1 MMDKIWR
8 ELGLT
13 DEEYEKIVSILGREP
28 NITELGMYSVMW
40 SEHCSYKNSKPLL
53 KYLPTK
59 GERVIQGPGENAGV
73 LDIGDNLAVVMKIES
88 HNHPSAIEPYQGAAT
103 GVGGIIRDIFTMGA
117 RPIALLDSLRFG
129 IPDDKRT
136 KYLIE
141 NVVAG
146 IADYGNCIGI
156 PTVGGDTYFEES
168 YKGNPLVNAMCVG
181 IVEKDKIKKGIAK
194 GIGNPVMIA
203 GATTGRDGIGGAS
216 FASQEL
222 SEESEE
228 KRPSV
233 QVGDPFMEKLLLEA
247 CLELFET
254 DAVVAIQDMGAAG
267 LTSSSCEMASRGG
280 VGMEIDLD
288 KVPLREEGMT
298 PYEIMLS
305 ESQERMLVVVEKG
318 KEEDVQKIFKKWGLN
333 AATIGKIT
341 DDGMIRVIKDGKIVA
356 EVPAKSLTEDAP
368 QYVREEEVPKW
379 QEDVNK
385 LDINEIKPPEDM
397 NKVLKDV
404 ISSLNIASKEWIYS
418 QYDYMVRTDTVITP
432 GMDAAVVR
440 IKGTKKAI
448 ALTTDCNGRYCYLD
462 PYIGSQVA
470 VAEAA
475 RNLCMVG
482 AKPIGVTDC
491 LNFGNPEKKE
501 IYWQLKNS
509 IFGITKACETLQ
521 IPVVSGNVSLYNE
534 NEGEAIYP
542 TPVIGMAGLIEDVS
556 KICTM
561 DFKKERDVIIILGEN
576 KGEIGGSEYLKVC
589 FGMVKGQ
596 PPRIDLEKEKRLQ
609 ELVLKLIDKG
619 LINSSHDISEGGF
632 AAALVESAIA
642 GKKGAKI
649 SLQTSLREDIELFSE
664 SQSRALITVSP
675 EKVDEVLKIA
685 YEYQVPAQKVG
696 VVEGKDIVIDVNG
709 KRIIDLPLEALEES
723 WRGRIKWE
731 MERN

>member
-1 MMDKIWR
+1 MDKIWR

-13 DEEYEKIVSILGREP
+13 DEEYEKIISILGREP

-194 GIGNPVMIA
+194 GIGNPVMVV

-305 ESQERMLVVVEKG
+305 ESQERMLVVVKKG

-379 QEDVNK
+379 QEEVKK
-385 LDINEIKPPEDM
+385 LDINEVKPPEDM

-440 IKGTKKAI
+440 IKGTRKAI

-462 PYIGSQVA
+462 PYIGSQIA

-509 IFGITKACETLQ
+509 IFGIAKACETFQ

-534 NEGEAIYP
+534 NEGGAIYP

-596 PPRIDLEKEKRLQ
+596 PPQIDLEEEKRLQ

-619 LINSSHDISEGGF
+619 LIKSSHDISEGGF

-649 SLQTSLREDIELFSE
+649 SLQTSLRADIELFSE

-685 YEYQVPAQKVG
+685 YEHQVPAQKVG

-709 KRIIDLPLEALEES
+709 KRIIDLPLEVLEES

>member
-1 MMDKIWR
+1 MDKIWR

-13 DEEYEKIVSILGREP
+13 DEEYEKIISILGREP
-28 NITELGMYSVMW
+28 NITEIGMYSVMW
-40 SEHCSYKNSKPLL
+40 SEHCAYKNSKPLL

-194 GIGNPVMIA
+194 GIGNPVMIV

-288 KVPLREEGMT
+288 KVPLREKGMT

-318 KEEDVQKIFKKWGLN
+318 KEEDVQKVFKKWGLN

-341 DDGMIRVIKDGKIVA
+341 DDGMIRVIKDGKVVA

-368 QYVREEEVPKW
+368 QYIREEKVPKW
-379 QEDVNK
+379 QEEVNK

-397 NKVLKDV
+397 NKALKDV

-440 IKGTKKAI
+440 IKGTKKAV

-462 PYIGSQVA
+462 PYIGSQIA

-509 IFGITKACETLQ
+509 IFGIAKACETLQ

-534 NEGEAIYP
+534 NEEGAIYP

-576 KGEIGGSEYLKVC
+576 KGEIGESEYLKVC

-596 PPRIDLEKEKRLQ
+596 PPRIDLEEEKRLQ
-609 ELVLKLIDKG
+609 ELVLKLIDEG
-619 LINSSHDISEGGF
+619 LIKSSHDISEGGF

-649 SLQTSLREDIELFSE
+649 SLQTSLRADVELFSE
-664 SQSRALITVSP
+664 SQSRALITASP

>member
-1 MMDKIWR
+1 MDKIWR

-13 DEEYEKIVSILGREP
+13 DEEYEKIISILGREP

-40 SEHCSYKNSKPLL
+40 SEHCAYKNSKPLL

-59 GERVIQGPGENAGV
+59 GEKVIQGPGENAGI

-194 GIGNPVMIA
+194 GIGNPVMIV

-280 VGMEIDLD
+280 TGMELDLD

-318 KEEDVQKIFKKWGLN
+318 KEEDVQKVFKKWGLN

-341 DDGMIRVIKDGKIVA
+341 DDGMIRVIKDGKVVA

-397 NKVLKDV
+397 NKALKDV

-440 IKGTKKAI
+440 IKGTKKAV

-462 PYIGSQVA
+462 PYIGSQIA

-509 IFGITKACETLQ
+509 IFGIAKACETLQ

-534 NEGEAIYP
+534 NEEGAIYP

-596 PPRIDLEKEKRLQ
+596 PPQIDLEEEKRLQ

-632 AAALVESAIA
+632 AAALVESAIS

-664 SQSRALITVSP
+664 SQPRVLITVSP
-675 EKVDEVLKIA
+675 EKVEEVLKIA

-696 VVEGKDIVIDVNG
+696 VVEGKKIAIEVNG
-709 KRIIDLPLEALEES
+709 KKIIDLPLEVLEES

>member
-1 MMDKIWR
+1 MDKIWR

-13 DEEYEKIVSILGREP
+13 DEEYEKIISILGREP

-40 SEHCSYKNSKPLL
+40 SEHCAYKNSKPLL

-59 GERVIQGPGENAGV
+59 GERVIQGPGENAGI

-194 GIGNPVMIA
+194 GIGNPVMIV

-288 KVPLREEGMT
+288 KVPLREKGMT

-318 KEEDVQKIFKKWGLN
+318 KEKDVQKVFKKWGLN

-341 DDGMIRVIKDGKIVA
+341 DDGMIRVIKEGKIVA
-356 EVPAKSLTEDAP
+356 EVPAKSLAEDAP
-368 QYVREEEVPKW
+368 QYIREEKVPKW
-379 QEDVNK
+379 QKEVNK

-397 NKVLKDV
+397 NKALKDV

-440 IKGTKKAI
+440 IKGTKKAV

-462 PYIGSQVA
+462 PYIGSQIA

-509 IFGITKACETLQ
+509 IFGIAKACETLQ

-534 NEGEAIYP
+534 NEEGAIYP

-561 DFKKERDVIIILGEN
+561 DFKKESDVIIILGKN
-576 KGEIGGSEYLKVC
+576 KGELGGSEYLKVC

-596 PPRIDLEKEKRLQ
+596 PPQIDLEEEKRLQ
-609 ELVLKLIDKG
+609 ELVLKLIDEG
-619 LINSSHDISEGGF
+619 LIKSSHDISEGGF

-664 SQSRALITVSP
+664 SHSRALITASP

>member
-1 MMDKIWR
+1 MDKIWR

-13 DEEYEKIVSILGREP
+13 DEEYEKIISILGREP

-40 SEHCSYKNSKPLL
+40 SEHCAYKNSKPLL

-194 GIGNPVMIA
+194 GIGNPVMIV

-280 VGMEIDLD
+280 VGMELDLD

-318 KEEDVQKIFKKWGLN
+318 KEEDVQKVFKKWGLN

-341 DDGMIRVIKDGKIVA
+341 DDGMIRVIKDGKVVA

-368 QYVREEEVPKW
+368 QYIREEKVPKW
-379 QEDVNK
+379 QKEVNK

-397 NKVLKDV
+397 NKALKDV
-404 ISSLNIASKEWIYS
+404 ISSLNVASKEWIYS

-440 IKGTKKAI
+440 IKGTKKAV

-462 PYIGSQVA
+462 PYIGSQIA

-509 IFGITKACETLQ
+509 IFGIAKTCETLQ

-534 NEGEAIYP
+534 NEEGAIYP

-596 PPRIDLEKEKRLQ
+596 PPQIDLEEEKRLQ
-609 ELVLKLIDKG
+609 ELVLKLIEEG

-632 AAALVESAIA
+632 VVALVESAIS

-649 SLQTSLREDIELFSE
+649 SLQTSLREDVELFSE

-675 EKVDEVLKIA
+675 EKVEEVLKIA

-696 VVEGKDIVIDVNG
+696 VVEGKDIAIEVNG
-709 KRIIDLPLEALEES
+709 KRIIDLPLEVLEES

>member
-1 MMDKIWR
+1 MDKIWR

-13 DEEYEKIVSILGREP
+13 DEEYEKIISILGREP

-40 SEHCSYKNSKPLL
+40 SEHCAYKNSKPLL

-194 GIGNPVMIA
+194 GIGNPVMIV

-280 VGMEIDLD
+280 VGMELDLD

-318 KEEDVQKIFKKWGLN
+318 KEEDVQKVFKKWGLN

-341 DDGMIRVIKDGKIVA
+341 DDGMIRVIKEGKVVA
-356 EVPAKSLTEDAP
+356 EVPAKSLAEDAP
-368 QYVREEEVPKW
+368 QYIREEEVPKW
-379 QEDVNK
+379 QEEVNK

-397 NKVLKDV
+397 NKALKDV

-440 IKGTKKAI
+440 IKGTKKAV

-462 PYIGSQVA
+462 PYIGSQIA

-509 IFGITKACETLQ
+509 IFGIAKACETLQ

-534 NEGEAIYP
+534 NEEGAIYP

-596 PPRIDLEKEKRLQ
+596 PPQIDLEKEKRLQ

-619 LINSSHDISEGGF
+619 LIKSAHDISEGGF

-664 SQSRALITVSP
+664 SQPRALITVSP

-709 KRIIDLPLEALEES
+709 KRIIDLPLEVLEES

>member
-1 MMDKIWR
+1 MDKIWR

-13 DEEYEKIVSILGREP
+13 DEEYEKIISILGREP

-40 SEHCSYKNSKPLL
+40 SEHCAYKNSKPLL

-194 GIGNPVMIA
+194 GIGNPVMIV

-288 KVPLREEGMT
+288 KVPLREKGMT

-318 KEEDVQKIFKKWGLN
+318 KEEDVQKVFKKWGLN

-341 DDGMIRVIKDGKIVA
+341 DDGMIRVIKEGKIVA
-356 EVPAKSLTEDAP
+356 EVPAKSLAEDAP
-368 QYVREEEVPKW
+368 QYIREEKVPKW
-379 QEDVNK
+379 QEEVNK

-397 NKVLKDV
+397 NKALKDV

-440 IKGTKKAI
+440 IKGTKKAV

-462 PYIGSQVA
+462 PYIGSQIA

-509 IFGITKACETLQ
+509 IFGIAKACETLQ

-534 NEGEAIYP
+534 NEEGAIYP

-596 PPRIDLEKEKRLQ
+596 PPQIDLEKEKRLQ

-619 LINSSHDISEGGF
+619 LIKSAHDISEGGF

-664 SQSRALITVSP
+664 SQPRALITVSP

-709 KRIIDLPLEALEES
+709 KRIIDLPLEVLEES

>member
-1 MMDKIWR
+1 MEKIWR
-8 ELGLT
+8 KLGLT
-13 DEEYEKIVSILGREP
+13 DEEYDKIVSILKREP

-40 SEHCSYKNSKPLL
+40 SEHCAYKNSKPML

-129 IPDDKRT
+129 LPDDKRT
-136 KYLIE
+136 KYIIE

-146 IADYGNCIGI
+146 IAGYGNCIGI
-156 PTVGGDTYFEES
+156 PTVGGDTYFDDA

-181 IVEKDKIKKGIAK
+181 IVEKDKIKKGVAK
-194 GIGNPVMIA
+194 GIGNSVMVV

-280 VGMEIDLD
+280 VGMELDLD

-305 ESQERMLVVVEKG
+305 ESQERMLVVVQKG
-318 KEEDVQKIFKKWGLN
+318 REEEVQKVFKKWGLN

-341 DDGMIRVIKDGKIVA
+341 DDGMLRVIKGGKVVA
-356 EVPAKSLTEDAP
+356 EVPVKSLTEDAP
-368 QYVREEEVPKW
+368 QYVREAEVPAWKEEV
-379 QEDVNK
+379 NK
-385 LDINEIKPPEDM
+385 FSIDEIKCPEDM
-397 NKVLKDV
+397 NKTLKDV
-404 ISSLNIASKEWIYS
+404 ISSFNITNKEWIYS
-418 QYDYMVRTDTVITP
+418 QYDYMVRTDTVIGP

-462 PYIGSQVA
+462 PYNGSQIA

-501 IYWQLKNS
+501 IYWQFKNS
-509 IFGITKACETLQ
+509 IFGIAKACETLG
-521 IPVVSGNVSLYNE
+521 IPVVSGNVSFYNE
-534 NEGEAIYP
+534 SEGSAIYP

-561 DFKKERDVIIILGEN
+561 DFKEENDLIIVLGEN
-576 KGEIGGSEYLKVC
+576 KGEIGGSEYLKVY
-589 FGMVKGQ
+589 FGITRGQ
-596 PPRIDLEKEKRLQ
+596 VPQIDLDKEKRLQ
-609 ELVLKLIDKG
+609 VLVLKLIEEK
-619 LINSSHDISEGGF
+619 LIKSSHDISEGGF
-632 AAALVESAIA
+632 AVALVESAIL

-649 SLQTSLREDIELFSE
+649 SLETTFREDVELFSE
-664 SQSRALITVSP
+664 SQSRAIVTANNSNLERILDLAH
-675 EKVDEVLKIA
+675 K
-685 YEYQVPAQKVG
+685 YQVPAKVVG
-696 VVEGKDIVIDVNG
+696 HVTAKDIVIDVNR
-709 KRIIDLPLEALEES
+709 KRVIDIPLEVLEES

-731 MERN
+731 MEAN

>member
-1 MMDKIWR
+1 MDKIWR

-13 DEEYEKIVSILGREP
+13 DEEYEKIISILGREP

-40 SEHCSYKNSKPLL
+40 SEHCAYKNSKPLL

-194 GIGNPVMIA
+194 GIGNPVMIV

-280 VGMEIDLD
+280 VGMELDLD

-318 KEEDVQKIFKKWGLN
+318 KEEDVQKVFKKWGLN

-341 DDGMIRVIKDGKIVA
+341 DDGMIRVIKDGKVVA
-356 EVPAKSLTEDAP
+356 EVPAKSLAEDAP
-368 QYVREEEVPKW
+368 QYIREEEVPKW
-379 QEDVNK
+379 QEEVNK

-397 NKVLKDV
+397 NKALKDV

-440 IKGTKKAI
+440 IKGTKKAV

-462 PYIGSQVA
+462 PYIGSQIA

-509 IFGITKACETLQ
+509 IFGIAKACETLQ

-534 NEGEAIYP
+534 NEEGAIYP

-596 PPRIDLEKEKRLQ
+596 PPQIDLEEEKRLQ

-632 AAALVESAIA
+632 AAALVESAIS

-675 EKVDEVLKIA
+675 EKVEEVLKIA

-709 KRIIDLPLEALEES
+709 KRIIDLPLEVLEES

>member
-1 MMDKIWR
+1 MDKIWR

-13 DEEYEKIVSILGREP
+13 DEEYEKIISILGREP
-28 NITELGMYSVMW
+28 NITEIGMYSVMW
-40 SEHCSYKNSKPLL
+40 SEHCAYKNSKPLL

-194 GIGNPVMIA
+194 GIGNPVMIV

-288 KVPLREEGMT
+288 KVPLREKGMT

-318 KEEDVQKIFKKWGLN
+318 KEEDVQKVFKKWGLN

-341 DDGMIRVIKDGKIVA
+341 DDGMIRVIKEGKIVA
-356 EVPAKSLTEDAP
+356 EVPAKSLAEDAP
-368 QYVREEEVPKW
+368 QYIREEKVPKW
-379 QEDVNK
+379 QEEVNK

-397 NKVLKDV
+397 NKALKDV

-440 IKGTKKAI
+440 IKGTKKAV

-462 PYIGSQVA
+462 PYIGSQIA

-509 IFGITKACETLQ
+509 IFGIAKACETLQ

-534 NEGEAIYP
+534 NEEGAIYP

-576 KGEIGGSEYLKVC
+576 KGEIGESEYLKVC

-596 PPRIDLEKEKRLQ
+596 PPQIDLEEEKRLQ

-632 AAALVESAIA
+632 AAALVESAIS

-664 SQSRALITVSP
+664 SPPRALITVSP
-675 EKVDEVLKIA
+675 EKVEEVLKIA

-709 KRIIDLPLEALEES
+709 KRIIDLPLEVLEES

>member
-1 MMDKIWR
+1 MDKIWR

-13 DEEYEKIVSILGREP
+13 DEEYEKIISILGREP

-40 SEHCSYKNSKPLL
+40 SEHCAYKNSKPLL

-59 GERVIQGPGENAGV
+59 GERVIQGPGENAGI

-129 IPDDKRT
+129 IPEDKRT

-146 IADYGNCIGI
+146 IGDYGNCIGI

-194 GIGNPVMIA
+194 GIGNPVMIV

-318 KEEDVQKIFKKWGLN
+318 KEEDVQKVFKKWGLN

-341 DDGMIRVIKDGKIVA
+341 DDGMIRVIKEGKIVA
-356 EVPAKSLTEDAP
+356 EVPAKSLTEGAP

-385 LDINEIKPPEDM
+385 LDINEVKPPEDM
-397 NKVLKDV
+397 NKALKDV

-418 QYDYMVRTDTVITP
+418 QYDYMVRTDTAITP

-440 IKGTKKAI
+440 IKGTKKAV

-509 IFGITKACETLQ
+509 IFGIAKACETLQ

-561 DFKKERDVIIILGEN
+561 DFKKESDVIIILGKN
-576 KGEIGGSEYLKVC
+576 KGELGGSEYLKVC

-596 PPRIDLEKEKRLQ
+596 PPRIDLEEEKRLQ
-609 ELVLKLIDKG
+609 ELVLKLIDEG
-619 LINSSHDISEGGF
+619 LIKSSHDMSEGGF

-649 SLQTSLREDIELFSE
+649 SLQTSLRADIELFSE

>member
-1 MMDKIWR
+1 MDKIWR

-13 DEEYEKIVSILGREP
+13 DEEYEKIISILGREP

-40 SEHCSYKNSKPLL
+40 SEHCAYKNSKPLL

-59 GERVIQGPGENAGV
+59 GERVIQGPGENAGI

-194 GIGNPVMIA
+194 GIGNPVMIV

-280 VGMEIDLD
+280 VGMELDLD

-318 KEEDVQKIFKKWGLN
+318 KEEDVQKVFKKWGLN

-341 DDGMIRVIKDGKIVA
+341 DDEMIRVIKDGKVVA

-385 LDINEIKPPEDM
+385 LYINEIKPPEDM
-397 NKVLKDV
+397 NKALKDV

-440 IKGTKKAI
+440 IKGTKKAV

-462 PYIGSQVA
+462 PYIGSQIA

-509 IFGITKACETLQ
+509 IFGIAKACETLQ

-534 NEGEAIYP
+534 NEEGAIYP

-596 PPRIDLEKEKRLQ
+596 PPQIDLEEEKRLQ

-632 AAALVESAIA
+632 AAALVESAIS

-664 SQSRALITVSP
+664 SQPRALITVSP
-675 EKVDEVLKIA
+675 EKVEEVLKIA

-696 VVEGKDIVIDVNG
+696 VVEGKKIAIEVNG
-709 KRIIDLPLEALEES
+709 KKIIDLPLEVLEES

>member
-1 MMDKIWR
+1 MDKIWR

-13 DEEYEKIVSILGREP
+13 DEEYEKIISILGREP

-40 SEHCSYKNSKPLL
+40 SEHCAYKNSKPLL

-194 GIGNPVMIA
+194 GIGNPVMIV

-280 VGMEIDLD
+280 VGMELDLD

-318 KEEDVQKIFKKWGLN
+318 KEEDVQKVFKKWGLN

-341 DDGMIRVIKDGKIVA
+341 DDGMIRVIKDGKVVA

-368 QYVREEEVPKW
+368 QYIREEKVPKW
-379 QEDVNK
+379 QKEVNK

-397 NKVLKDV
+397 NKALKDV
-404 ISSLNIASKEWIYS
+404 ISSLNVASKEWIYS

-440 IKGTKKAI
+440 IKGTKKAV

-462 PYIGSQVA
+462 PYIGSQIA

-509 IFGITKACETLQ
+509 IFGIAKTCETLQ

-534 NEGEAIYP
+534 NEEGAIYP

-596 PPRIDLEKEKRLQ
+596 PPRIDLEEEKRLQ
-609 ELVLKLIDKG
+609 ELVLKLIEEG

-632 AAALVESAIA
+632 VVALVESAIS

-649 SLQTSLREDIELFSE
+649 SLQTSLREDVELFSE

-675 EKVDEVLKIA
+675 EKVEEVLKIA

-709 KRIIDLPLEALEES
+709 KRIIDLPLEVLEES

>member
-1 MMDKIWR
+1 MDKIWR

-13 DEEYEKIVSILGREP
+13 DEEYEKIISILGREP

-40 SEHCSYKNSKPLL
+40 SEHCAYKNSKPLL

-59 GERVIQGPGENAGV
+59 GERVIQGPGENAGI

-129 IPDDKRT
+129 IPEDKRT

-146 IADYGNCIGI
+146 IGDYGNCIGI

-194 GIGNPVMIA
+194 GIGNPVMIV

-318 KEEDVQKIFKKWGLN
+318 KEEDVQKVFKKWGLN

-341 DDGMIRVIKDGKIVA
+341 DDGMIRVIKEGKIVA
-356 EVPAKSLTEDAP
+356 EVPAKSLTEGAP

-385 LDINEIKPPEDM
+385 LDINEVKPPEDM
-397 NKVLKDV
+397 NKALKDV

-440 IKGTKKAI
+440 IKGTKKAV

-509 IFGITKACETLQ
+509 IFGIAKACETLQ

-561 DFKKERDVIIILGEN
+561 DFKKESDVIIILGKN
-576 KGEIGGSEYLKVC
+576 KGELGGSEYLKVC

-596 PPRIDLEKEKRLQ
+596 PPRIDLEEEKRLQ
-609 ELVLKLIDKG
+609 ELVLKLIDEG
-619 LINSSHDISEGGF
+619 LIKSSHDISEGGF

-649 SLQTSLREDIELFSE
+649 SLQTSLREDVELFSE
-664 SQSRALITVSP
+664 SQSRALITASP

>member
-1 MMDKIWR
+1 MDKIWR

-13 DEEYEKIVSILGREP
+13 DEEYEKIISILGREP

-40 SEHCSYKNSKPLL
+40 SEHCAYKNSKPLL

-59 GERVIQGPGENAGV
+59 GERVIQGPGENAGI

-129 IPDDKRT
+129 IPEDKRT

-146 IADYGNCIGI
+146 IGDYGNCIGI

-194 GIGNPVMIA
+194 GIGNPVMIV

-280 VGMEIDLD
+280 VGMELDLD

-318 KEEDVQKIFKKWGLN
+318 KEEDVQKVFKKWGLN

-341 DDGMIRVIKDGKIVA
+341 DDGMIRVIKDGKVVA

-368 QYVREEEVPKW
+368 QYIREEKVPKW
-379 QEDVNK
+379 QKEVNK
-385 LDINEIKPPEDM
+385 LDINEVKPPEDM
-397 NKVLKDV
+397 NKALKDV

-440 IKGTKKAI
+440 IKGTKKAV

-509 IFGITKACETLQ
+509 IFGIAKACETLQ

-561 DFKKERDVIIILGEN
+561 DFKKESDVIIILGKN
-576 KGEIGGSEYLKVC
+576 KGELGGSEYLKVC

-596 PPRIDLEKEKRLQ
+596 PPRIDLEEEKRLQ
-609 ELVLKLIDKG
+609 ELVLKLIDEG
-619 LINSSHDISEGGF
+619 LIKSSHDISEGGF

-649 SLQTSLREDIELFSE
+649 SLQTSLREDVELFSE
-664 SQSRALITVSP
+664 SQSRALITASP

>member
-1 MMDKIWR
+1 MNKIWR

-13 DEEYEKIVSILGREP
+13 DEEYEKIISILGREP

-194 GIGNPVMIA
+194 GIGNPVMVV

-305 ESQERMLVVVEKG
+305 ESQERMLVVVKKG

-379 QEDVNK
+379 QEEVKK
-385 LDINEIKPPEDM
+385 LDINEVKPPEDM

-709 KRIIDLPLEALEES
+709 KRIIDLPLEVLEES

>member
-1 MMDKIWR
+1 MDKIWR

-13 DEEYEKIVSILGREP
+13 DEEYEKIISILGREP
-28 NITELGMYSVMW
+28 NITEIGMYSVMW
-40 SEHCSYKNSKPLL
+40 SEHCAYKNSKPLL

-194 GIGNPVMIA
+194 GIGNPVMIV

-280 VGMEIDLD
+280 VGMELDLD
-288 KVPLREEGMT
+288 KVPLREKGMT

-318 KEEDVQKIFKKWGLN
+318 KEEDVQKVFKKWGLN

-341 DDGMIRVIKDGKIVA
+341 DDGMIRVIKEGKIVA
-356 EVPAKSLTEDAP
+356 EVPAKSLAEDAP
-368 QYVREEEVPKW
+368 QYIREEEVPKW

-385 LDINEIKPPEDM
+385 LNINEVKPPEDM
-397 NKVLKDV
+397 NKALKDV

-418 QYDYMVRTDTVITP
+418 QYDYMVRTDTAITP

-462 PYIGSQVA
+462 PYIGSQIA

-509 IFGITKACETLQ
+509 IFGIAKACETLQ

-534 NEGEAIYP
+534 NEEGAIYP

-596 PPRIDLEKEKRLQ
+596 PPQIDLEEEKRLQ

-632 AAALVESAIA
+632 AAALVESAIS

-664 SQSRALITVSP
+664 SPPRALITVSP
-675 EKVDEVLKIA
+675 EKVEEVLKIA

-696 VVEGKDIVIDVNG
+696 VVEGKKIAIEVNG
-709 KRIIDLPLEALEES
+709 KKIIDLPLEVLEES

>member
-1 MMDKIWR
+1 MDKIWR

-13 DEEYEKIVSILGREP
+13 DEEYEKIISILGREP
-28 NITELGMYSVMW
+28 NITEIGMYSVMW
-40 SEHCSYKNSKPLL
+40 SEHCAYKNSKPLL

-194 GIGNPVMIA
+194 GIGNPVMIV

-288 KVPLREEGMT
+288 KVPLREKGMT

-318 KEEDVQKIFKKWGLN
+318 KEEDVQKVFKKWGLN

-341 DDGMIRVIKDGKIVA
+341 DDGMIRVIKEGKIVA
-356 EVPAKSLTEDAP
+356 EVPAKSLAEDAP
-368 QYVREEEVPKW
+368 QYIREEEVPKW

-385 LDINEIKPPEDM
+385 LNINEVKPPEDM
-397 NKVLKDV
+397 NKALKDV
-404 ISSLNIASKEWIYS
+404 ISSLNVASKEWIYS
-418 QYDYMVRTDTVITP
+418 QYDYMVRTDTAITP

-462 PYIGSQVA
+462 PYIGSQIA

-509 IFGITKACETLQ
+509 IFGIAKACETLQ

-534 NEGEAIYP
+534 NEEGAIYP

-596 PPRIDLEKEKRLQ
+596 PPQIDLEEEKRLQ
-609 ELVLKLIDKG
+609 ELVLKLIEEG

-632 AAALVESAIA
+632 AAALVESAIS

-649 SLQTSLREDIELFSE
+649 SLQTSLREDVELFSE
-664 SQSRALITVSP
+664 SPPRALITVSP
-675 EKVDEVLKIA
+675 EKVEEVLKIA

-696 VVEGKDIVIDVNG
+696 VVEGKKIAIEVNG
-709 KRIIDLPLEALEES
+709 KKIIDLPLEVLEES

>member
-1 MMDKIWR
+1 MDKIWR

-13 DEEYEKIVSILGREP
+13 DEEYEKIISILGREP

-40 SEHCSYKNSKPLL
+40 SEHCAYKNSKPLL

-59 GERVIQGPGENAGV
+59 GERVIQGPGENAGI

-156 PTVGGDTYFEES
+156 PTVGGNTYFEES

-194 GIGNPVMIA
+194 GIGNPVMVV

-280 VGMEIDLD
+280 VGMELDLD

-305 ESQERMLVVVEKG
+305 ESQERMLVVVKKG

-379 QEDVNK
+379 QEEVKK
-385 LDINEIKPPEDM
+385 LDINEVKPPEDM

-462 PYIGSQVA
+462 PYIGSQIA

-509 IFGITKACETLQ
+509 IFGIAKACETLQ

-534 NEGEAIYP
+534 NEEGAIYP

-596 PPRIDLEKEKRLQ
+596 PPQIDLEEEKRLQ

-632 AAALVESAIA
+632 AAALVESAIS

-664 SQSRALITVSP
+664 SQPRALITVSP
-675 EKVDEVLKIA
+675 EKVEEVLKIA

-696 VVEGKDIVIDVNG
+696 VVEGKKIAIEVNG
-709 KRIIDLPLEALEES
+709 KKIIDLPLEVLEES

>member
-1 MMDKIWR
+1 MNKIWR

-13 DEEYEKIVSILGREP
+13 DEEYEKIISILGREP

-59 GERVIQGPGENAGV
+59 GGRVIQGPGENAGV

-156 PTVGGDTYFEES
+156 PTVGGDTYFEEG

-194 GIGNPVMIA
+194 GIGNPVMIV

-341 DDGMIRVIKDGKIVA
+341 DDGMIRVIKDGKVVV

-397 NKVLKDV
+397 NKTLKDV

-418 QYDYMVRTDTVITP
+418 QYDYMVRTDTVVTP

-440 IKGTKKAI
+440 IKGTKKAV

-462 PYIGSQVA
+462 PYIGSQIA

-509 IFGITKACETLQ
+509 IFGIAKACETLQ

-561 DFKKERDVIIILGEN
+561 DFKKEGDVIIILGEN

-596 PPRIDLEKEKRLQ
+596 PPQIDLEEGKRLQ
-609 ELVLKLIDKG
+609 ELVLKLIDEG

-649 SLQTSLREDIELFSE
+649 SLQTSLRADIELFSE

-709 KRIIDLPLEALEES
+709 KKIIDLPLEVLEES

>member
-1 MMDKIWR
+1 MCR
-8 ELGLT
+8 NC
-13 DEEYEKIVSILGREP
+13 R
-28 NITELGMYSVMW
+28 
-40 SEHCSYKNSKPLL
+40 
-53 KYLPTK
+53 
-59 GERVIQGPGENAGV
+59 
-73 LDIGDNLAVVMKIES
+73 
-88 HNHPSAIEPYQGAAT
+88 
-103 GVGGIIRDIFTMGA
+103 
-117 RPIALLDSLRFG
+117 
-129 IPDDKRT
+129 KRQ
-136 KYLIE
+136 
-141 NVVAG
+141 N
-146 IADYGNCIGI
+146 
-156 PTVGGDTYFEES
+156 
-168 YKGNPLVNAMCVG
+168 
-181 IVEKDKIKKGIAK
+181 KKGIAK
-194 GIGNPVMIA
+194 GIGNPVMIV

-318 KEEDVQKIFKKWGLN
+318 KEEDVQKVFKKWGLN

-341 DDGMIRVIKDGKIVA
+341 DDGMIRVIKEGKIVA
-356 EVPAKSLTEDAP
+356 EVPAKSLTEGAP

-385 LDINEIKPPEDM
+385 LDINEVKPPEDM
-397 NKVLKDV
+397 NKALKDV

-440 IKGTKKAI
+440 IKGTKKAV

-509 IFGITKACETLQ
+509 IFGIAKACETLQ

-561 DFKKERDVIIILGEN
+561 DFKKESDVIIILGKN
-576 KGEIGGSEYLKVC
+576 KGELGGSEYLKVC

-596 PPRIDLEKEKRLQ
+596 PPRIDLEEEKRLQ
-609 ELVLKLIDKG
+609 ELVLKLIDEG
-619 LINSSHDISEGGF
+619 LIKSSHDISEGGF

-649 SLQTSLREDIELFSE
+649 SLQTSLREDVELFSE
-664 SQSRALITVSP
+664 SQSRALITASP

>member
-1 MMDKIWR
+1 MDKIWR

-13 DEEYEKIVSILGREP
+13 DEEYEKIISILGREP

-40 SEHCSYKNSKPLL
+40 SEHCAYKNSKPLL

-59 GERVIQGPGENAGV
+59 GERVIQGPGENAGI

-129 IPDDKRT
+129 IPEDKRT

-146 IADYGNCIGI
+146 IGDYGNCIGI

-194 GIGNPVMIA
+194 GIGNPVMIV

-280 VGMEIDLD
+280 VGMELDLD
-288 KVPLREEGMT
+288 KVPLREKEMT

-318 KEEDVQKIFKKWGLN
+318 KEKDVQKVFKKWGLN

-341 DDGMIRVIKDGKIVA
+341 DDGMIRVIKEGKIVA
-356 EVPAKSLTEDAP
+356 EVPAKSLTEGAP

-385 LDINEIKPPEDM
+385 LDINEVKPPEDM
-397 NKVLKDV
+397 NKALKDV
-404 ISSLNIASKEWIYS
+404 ISSLNVASKEWIYS

-440 IKGTKKAI
+440 IKGTKKAV

-462 PYIGSQVA
+462 PYIGSQIA

-509 IFGITKACETLQ
+509 IFGIAKTCETLQ

-534 NEGEAIYP
+534 NEEGAIYP

-596 PPRIDLEKEKRLQ
+596 PPQIDLEEEKRLQ
-609 ELVLKLIDKG
+609 ELVLKLIEEG

-632 AAALVESAIA
+632 VVALVESAIS

-649 SLQTSLREDIELFSE
+649 SLQTSLREDVELFSE
-664 SQSRALITVSP
+664 SQSRVLITASP

>member
-1 MMDKIWR
+1 MDKIWR

-13 DEEYEKIVSILGREP
+13 DEEYEKIISILGREP

-40 SEHCSYKNSKPLL
+40 SEHCAYKNSKPLL

-194 GIGNPVMIA
+194 GIGNPVMVV

-280 VGMEIDLD
+280 VGMELDLD

-318 KEEDVQKIFKKWGLN
+318 KEEDVQKVFKKWGLN

-341 DDGMIRVIKDGKIVA
+341 DDEMIRVIKDGKVVA

-385 LDINEIKPPEDM
+385 LYINEIKPPEDM
-397 NKVLKDV
+397 NKALKDV

-440 IKGTKKAI
+440 IKGTKKAV

-462 PYIGSQVA
+462 PYIGSQIA

-509 IFGITKACETLQ
+509 IFGIAKACETLQ

-534 NEGEAIYP
+534 NEEGAIYP

-596 PPRIDLEKEKRLQ
+596 PPQIDLEEEKRLQ

-632 AAALVESAIA
+632 AAALVESAIS

-664 SQSRALITVSP
+664 SQPRALITVSP
-675 EKVDEVLKIA
+675 EKVEEVLKIA

-696 VVEGKDIVIDVNG
+696 VVEGKKIAIEVNG
-709 KRIIDLPLEALEES
+709 KKIIDLPLEVLEES

>member
-13 DEEYEKIVSILGREP
+13 DEEYEKIITILGREP

-40 SEHCSYKNSKPLL
+40 SEHCAYKNSKPLL

-129 IPDDKRT
+129 IPEDKRT

-146 IADYGNCIGI
+146 IGDYGNCIGI

-194 GIGNPVMIA
+194 GIGNPVMVV

-318 KEEDVQKIFKKWGLN
+318 KEEEVQKVFKKWGLN

-368 QYVREEEVPKW
+368 QYIREEEVPKW
-379 QEDVNK
+379 QEEVKK

-397 NKVLKDV
+397 NKALKDV
-404 ISSLNIASKEWIYS
+404 ISSLNIANKEWIYS

-440 IKGTKKAI
+440 IKGTRKAV

-462 PYIGSQVA
+462 PYIGSQIA

-509 IFGITKACETLQ
+509 IFGIAKACETFQ

-589 FGMVKGQ
+589 FGIVKGE
-596 PPRIDLEKEKRLQ
+596 PPQIDLEEEKRLQ
-609 ELVLKLIDKG
+609 ELVLKLIDEG
-619 LINSSHDISEGGF
+619 LIKSSHDISEGGF

-649 SLQTSLREDIELFSE
+649 SLQTSLSEDTELFSE

-696 VVEGKDIVIDVNG
+696 VVEGKDIVVDVNG
-709 KRIIDLPLEALEES
+709 KRIIDLPLEVLEES

>member
-1 MMDKIWR
+1 MDKIWR

-13 DEEYEKIVSILGREP
+13 DEEYEKIISILGREP

-40 SEHCSYKNSKPLL
+40 SEHCAYKNSKPLL

-194 GIGNPVMIA
+194 GIGNPVMIV

-280 VGMEIDLD
+280 VGMELDLD

-318 KEEDVQKIFKKWGLN
+318 KEEDVQKVFKKWGLN

-341 DDGMIRVIKDGKIVA
+341 DDGMIRVIKDGKVVA

-368 QYVREEEVPKW
+368 QYIREEKVPKW
-379 QEDVNK
+379 QEEVNK

-397 NKVLKDV
+397 NKALKDV

-462 PYIGSQVA
+462 PYIGSQIA

-509 IFGITKACETLQ
+509 IFGIAKACETLQ

-534 NEGEAIYP
+534 NEEGAIYP

-596 PPRIDLEKEKRLQ
+596 PPQIDLEEEKRLQ

-632 AAALVESAIA
+632 AAALVESAIS

-675 EKVDEVLKIA
+675 EKVEEVLKIA

-709 KRIIDLPLEALEES
+709 KRIIDLPLEVLEES

>member
-1 MMDKIWR
+1 MDKIWR

-13 DEEYEKIVSILGREP
+13 DEEYEKIISILGREP

-40 SEHCSYKNSKPLL
+40 SEHCAYKNSKPLL

-194 GIGNPVMIA
+194 GIGNPVMVV

-280 VGMEIDLD
+280 VGMELDLD

-318 KEEDVQKIFKKWGLN
+318 KEEDVQKVFKKWGLN

-341 DDGMIRVIKDGKIVA
+341 DDEMIRVIKDGKVVA

-385 LDINEIKPPEDM
+385 LYINEIKPPEDM
-397 NKVLKDV
+397 NKALKDV

-440 IKGTKKAI
+440 IKGTKKAV
-448 ALTTDCNGRYCYLD
+448 ALTTDCNGRHCYLD
-462 PYIGSQVA
+462 PYIGSQIA

-509 IFGITKACETLQ
+509 IFGIAKACETLQ

-534 NEGEAIYP
+534 NEEGAIYP

-596 PPRIDLEKEKRLQ
+596 PPQIDLEEEKRLQ

-632 AAALVESAIA
+632 AAALVESAIS

-664 SQSRALITVSP
+664 SQPRALITVSP
-675 EKVDEVLKIA
+675 EKVEEVLKIA

-696 VVEGKDIVIDVNG
+696 VVEGKKIAIEVNG
-709 KRIIDLPLEALEES
+709 KKIIDLPLEVLEES

>member
-1 MMDKIWR
+1 MDKIWR

-13 DEEYEKIVSILGREP
+13 DEEYEKIISILGREP

-40 SEHCSYKNSKPLL
+40 SEHCAYKNSKPLL

-194 GIGNPVMIA
+194 GIGNPVMIV

-280 VGMEIDLD
+280 VGMELDLD

-318 KEEDVQKIFKKWGLN
+318 KEEDVQKVFKKWGLN

-341 DDGMIRVIKDGKIVA
+341 DDGMIRVIKDGKVVA
-356 EVPAKSLTEDAP
+356 EVPAKSLAEDAP
-368 QYVREEEVPKW
+368 QYIREEKVPKW
-379 QEDVNK
+379 QEEVNK

-397 NKVLKDV
+397 NKALKDV

-440 IKGTKKAI
+440 IKGTKKAV

-462 PYIGSQVA
+462 PYIGSQIA

-509 IFGITKACETLQ
+509 IFGIAKACETLQ

-534 NEGEAIYP
+534 NEEGAIYP

-596 PPRIDLEKEKRLQ
+596 PPQIDLEEEKRLQ

-632 AAALVESAIA
+632 AAALVESAIS

-675 EKVDEVLKIA
+675 EKVEEVLKIA

-709 KRIIDLPLEALEES
+709 KRIIDLPLEVLEES

>member
-1 MMDKIWR
+1 MDKIWR

-13 DEEYEKIVSILGREP
+13 DEEYEKIISILGREP

-40 SEHCSYKNSKPLL
+40 SEHCAYKNSKPLL

-59 GERVIQGPGENAGV
+59 GERVIQGPGENAGI

-129 IPDDKRT
+129 IPEDKRT

-146 IADYGNCIGI
+146 IGDYGNCIGI

-194 GIGNPVMIA
+194 GIGNPVMIV

-318 KEEDVQKIFKKWGLN
+318 KEEDVQKVFKKWGLN

-341 DDGMIRVIKDGKIVA
+341 DDGMIRVIKEGKIVA
-356 EVPAKSLTEDAP
+356 EVPAKSLTEGAP

-385 LDINEIKPPEDM
+385 LDINEVKPPEDM
-397 NKVLKDV
+397 NKALKDV

-418 QYDYMVRTDTVITP
+418 QYDYMVRTDTAITP

-440 IKGTKKAI
+440 IKGTKKAV

-509 IFGITKACETLQ
+509 IFGIAKACETLQ

-561 DFKKERDVIIILGEN
+561 DFKKESDVIIILGKN
-576 KGEIGGSEYLKVC
+576 KGELGGSEYLKVC

-596 PPRIDLEKEKRLQ
+596 PPRIDLEEEKRLQ
-609 ELVLKLIDKG
+609 ELVLKLIDEG
-619 LINSSHDISEGGF
+619 LIKSSHDISEGGF

-649 SLQTSLREDIELFSE
+649 SLQTSLRADIELFSE
-664 SQSRALITVSP
+664 SQSRALITASP

>member
-318 KEEDVQKIFKKWGLN
+318 KEEDVQKVFKKWGLN

-379 QEDVNK
+379 QEEVKK
-385 LDINEIKPPEDM
+385 LDINEVKPPEDM

>member
-1 MMDKIWR
+1 MDKIWR

-13 DEEYEKIVSILGREP
+13 DEEYEKIISILGREP

-40 SEHCSYKNSKPLL
+40 SEHCAYKNSKPLL

-59 GERVIQGPGENAGV
+59 GERVIQGPGENAGI

-129 IPDDKRT
+129 IPEDKRT

-146 IADYGNCIGI
+146 IGDYGNCIGI

-194 GIGNPVMIA
+194 GIGNPVMIV

-280 VGMEIDLD
+280 VGMELDLD
-288 KVPLREEGMT
+288 KVPLREKEMT

-318 KEEDVQKIFKKWGLN
+318 KEKDVQKVFKKWGLN

-341 DDGMIRVIKDGKIVA
+341 DDGMIRVIKEGKIVA
-356 EVPAKSLTEDAP
+356 EVPAKSLTEGAP

-385 LDINEIKPPEDM
+385 LDINEVKPPEDM
-397 NKVLKDV
+397 NKALKDV
-404 ISSLNIASKEWIYS
+404 ISSLNVASKEWIYS

-440 IKGTKKAI
+440 IKGTKKAV

-462 PYIGSQVA
+462 PYIGSQIA

-509 IFGITKACETLQ
+509 IFGIAKTCETLQ

-534 NEGEAIYP
+534 NEEGAIYP

-596 PPRIDLEKEKRLQ
+596 PPQIDLEEEKRLQ
-609 ELVLKLIDKG
+609 ELVLKLIEEG

-632 AAALVESAIA
+632 VVALVESAIS

-649 SLQTSLREDIELFSE
+649 SLQTSLREDVELFSE

-675 EKVDEVLKIA
+675 EKVEEVLKIA

-696 VVEGKDIVIDVNG
+696 VVEGKDIAIEVNG
-709 KRIIDLPLEALEES
+709 KRIIDLPLEVLEES

>member
-1 MMDKIWR
+1 MDKIWR

-13 DEEYEKIVSILGREP
+13 DEEYEKIISILGREP

-40 SEHCSYKNSKPLL
+40 SEHCAYKNSKPLL

-59 GERVIQGPGENAGV
+59 GEKVIQGPGENAGI

-194 GIGNPVMIA
+194 GIGNPVMIV

-280 VGMEIDLD
+280 TGMELDLD

-318 KEEDVQKIFKKWGLN
+318 KEEDVQKVFKKWGLN

-341 DDGMIRVIKDGKIVA
+341 DDGMIRVIKDGKVVA

-397 NKVLKDV
+397 NKALKDV

-440 IKGTKKAI
+440 IKGTKKAV

-462 PYIGSQVA
+462 PYIGSQIA

-509 IFGITKACETLQ
+509 IFGIAKACETLQ

-534 NEGEAIYP
+534 NEEGAIYP

-596 PPRIDLEKEKRLQ
+596 PPQIDLEEEKRLQ

-632 AAALVESAIA
+632 AAALVESAIS

-664 SQSRALITVSP
+664 SQPRALITVSP
-675 EKVDEVLKIA
+675 EKVEEVLKIA

-696 VVEGKDIVIDVNG
+696 VVEGKKIAIEVNG
-709 KRIIDLPLEALEES
+709 KKIIDLPLEVLEES

>member
-1 MMDKIWR
+1 MDKIWR

-13 DEEYEKIVSILGREP
+13 DEEYEKIISILGREP

-40 SEHCSYKNSKPLL
+40 SEHCAYKNSKPLL

-194 GIGNPVMIA
+194 GIGNPVMIV

-280 VGMEIDLD
+280 VGMELDLD

-318 KEEDVQKIFKKWGLN
+318 KEEDVQKVFKKWGLN

-341 DDGMIRVIKDGKIVA
+341 DDGMIRVIKDGKVVA

-368 QYVREEEVPKW
+368 QYIREEKVPKW
-379 QEDVNK
+379 QKEVNK

-397 NKVLKDV
+397 NKALKDV
-404 ISSLNIASKEWIYS
+404 ISSLNVASKEWIYS

-440 IKGTKKAI
+440 IKGTKKAV

-462 PYIGSQVA
+462 PYIGSQIA

-509 IFGITKACETLQ
+509 IFGIAKTCETLQ

-534 NEGEAIYP
+534 NEEGAIYP

-576 KGEIGGSEYLKVC
+576 KGEIG
-589 FGMVKGQ
+589 
-596 PPRIDLEKEKRLQ
+596 
-609 ELVLKLIDKG
+609 
-619 LINSSHDISEGGF
+619 
-632 AAALVESAIA
+632 
-642 GKKGAKI
+642 
-649 SLQTSLREDIELFSE
+649 
-664 SQSRALITVSP
+664 
-675 EKVDEVLKIA
+675 
-685 YEYQVPAQKVG
+685 
-696 VVEGKDIVIDVNG
+696 
-709 KRIIDLPLEALEES
+709 
-723 WRGRIKWE
+723 
-731 MERN
+731 

>member
-1 MMDKIWR
+1 MDKIWR

-13 DEEYEKIVSILGREP
+13 DEEYEKIISILGREP

-40 SEHCSYKNSKPLL
+40 SEHCAYKNSKPLL

-59 GERVIQGPGENAGV
+59 GERVIQGPGENAGI

-146 IADYGNCIGI
+146 IGDYGNCIGI

-194 GIGNPVMIA
+194 GIGNPVMIV

-280 VGMEIDLD
+280 VGMELDLD

-318 KEEDVQKIFKKWGLN
+318 KEEDVQKVFKKWGLN

-341 DDGMIRVIKDGKIVA
+341 DDGMIRVIKDGKVVA

-385 LDINEIKPPEDM
+385 LDINEVKPPEDM
-397 NKVLKDV
+397 NKALKDV

-440 IKGTKKAI
+440 IKGTKKAV

-509 IFGITKACETLQ
+509 IFGIAKACETLQ

-561 DFKKERDVIIILGEN
+561 DFKKESDVIIILGKN
-576 KGEIGGSEYLKVC
+576 KGELGGSEYLKVC

-596 PPRIDLEKEKRLQ
+596 PPRIDLEEEKRLQ
-609 ELVLKLIDKG
+609 ELVLKLIDEG
-619 LINSSHDISEGGF
+619 LIKSSHDISEGGF
-632 AAALVESAIA
+632 AAALVESAIS

-649 SLQTSLREDIELFSE
+649 SLQTSLREDVELFSE

-675 EKVDEVLKIA
+675 EKVEEVLKIA